1 MKEARRTI
9 VEYLVEPEVEASL
22 ARRSL
27 NMCLS
32 ALGSRPATTCRHMP
46 SHVTCHHMPSHVTTC
61 RHMSHAT
68 TCRHVH
74 PFREAHLP
82 SPPSLVPRLWS
93 LLAPPV

>member
-32 ALGSRPATTCRHMP
+32 ALGSRPATTCRHMA
-46 SHVTCHHMPSHVTTC
+46 SHGTCHHVP
-61 RHMSHAT
+61 
-68 TCRHVH
+68 RHVH
-74 PFREAHLP
+74 PFREGHLP
-82 SPPSLVPRLWS
+82 SPPSFVPRLSS
-93 LLAPPV
+93 LLPPPLWRVLHGVDVLEWTC